1 MSSPSGLLPSSRTT
15 LERAVTDAGSLRDLD
30 PDIIRTLWNADT
42 CPPEFLP
49 YLAWSLSVDFW
60 ELAQTDDERRDLILG
75 AIQWHRKRGTPWAI
89 KQALAAF
96 GYPVLELI
104 EQMDYHA
111 QWVAAGGHV
120 LDGSWMLDG
129 TVVLSTPETA
139 SNGQIMRRTALNHWA
154 QYAIRLNATSG
165 IWTREHQRK
174 IRALAEAFAPGR
186 SELVSLI
193 AGLNLA
199 FEARITLKALAA
211 RLRIRLSK
219 CRRFQP
225 AARRTLDGCWKLD
238 GGEVPLLLDGSWTL
252 DGRRLDGRTL
262 TGVPLDN
269 GHIDTRQKLKIR
281 LSMTMAGLRREP
293 PKPLGN
299 VWMPLDGSWTLGEM
313 ALQGWPMDKG
323 LSLASAQLDRLALP
337 RLDGTWLLGGELG
350 GPRLW
355 FSGVVRIRQNGIT
368 TQEPL

>member
-1 MSSPSGLLPSSRTT
+1 MSSPAALLPSNTT
-15 LERAVTDAGSLRDLD
+15 PLERGLAEAGSVRRLN
-30 PDIIRTLWNADT
+30 PDIIRTLWNADL

-49 YLAWSLSVDFW
+49 QLAWSLSVDFW
-60 ELAQTDDERRDLILG
+60 ELATTDDERRELIRN

-104 EQMDYHA
+104 EQAEYHA
-111 QWVAAGGHV
+111 QWIAAGGRV
-120 LDGSWMLDG
+120 LDGSWLLDG
-129 TVVLSTPETA
+129 AVVLTTPETA
-139 SNGQIMRRTALNHWA
+139 SNGQIVRRTALNHWA

-174 IRALAEAFAPGR
+174 IRALAENFAPAR

-193 AGLNLA
+193 AGLNLG
-199 FEARITLKALAA
+199 FDARITLKSLAA
-211 RLRIRLSK
+211 HLRIKLNK

-238 GGEVPLLLDGSWTL
+238 GGEAPLLLNGGWAL
-252 DGRRLDGRTL
+252 DGRPLDGRVL

-269 GHIDTRQKLKIR
+269 GHIDSKQKITMR
-281 LSMTMAGLRREP
+281 LGMTMAGPRRVP
-293 PKPLGN
+293 LTPLGDA
-299 VWMPLDGSWTLGEM
+299 WRALDGSWTLGEM
-313 ALQGWPMDKG
+313 TLQGWPMDEG
-323 LSLASAQLDRLALP
+323 LSLAGAQLDRLALS
-337 RLDGTWLLGGELG
+337 RLDGTWLLGDDLG
-350 GPRLW
+350 GPGLW
-355 FSGVVRIRQNGIT
+355 FSGVIRTKQNGIT

>member
-1 MSSPSGLLPSSRTT
+1 MSSADLLPSNSTP
-15 LERAVTDAGSLRDLD
+15 LERALAEAGSPKGID
-30 PDIIRTLWNADT
+30 PDVIRTLWSAT
-42 CPPEFLP
+42 ECPPEFLP
-49 YLAWSLSVDFW
+49 QLAWSLSVDFW
-60 ELAQTDDERRDLILG
+60 ELAATDEQRRDLIHG

-89 KQALAAF
+89 KQSLAAF
-96 GYPVLELI
+96 GYPVLDLI
-104 EQMDYHA
+104 EQADYHA

-120 LDGSWMLDG
+120 LDGSWLLDG
-129 TVVLSTPETA
+129 SVVMTVPGAAA
-139 SNGQIMRRTALNHWA
+139 SGQIVRRTALNHWA
-154 QYAIRLNATSG
+154 QYAIRLNTTPG

-174 IRALAEAFAPGR
+174 IRAVAEAFAPER

-199 FEARITLKALAA
+199 FEARITLKSLAA

-225 AARRTLDGCWKLD
+225 AARRTLDGCWTLD
-238 GGEVPLLLDGSWTL
+238 GGEVPLLLDGGWLL

-262 TGVPLDN
+262 TGAPLNN
-269 GHIDTRQKLKIR
+269 GHIDSRQKLKVR
-281 LSMTMAGLRREP
+281 LSMSMAGPRLAP

-313 ALQGWPMDKG
+313 ALQGWPMDEG
-323 LSLASAQLDRLALP
+323 LSLAAAQLDRLALP
-337 RLDGTWLLGGELG
+337 RLDGTWLLGAELG

-355 FSGVVRIRQNGIT
+355 FSGVVRTKQNGIT

>member
-1 MSSPSGLLPSSRTT
+1 MNSPADLLPDNRTP
-15 LERAVTDAGSLRDLD
+15 LERGLADAGSVRGLE

-60 ELAQTDDERRDLILG
+60 ELAQTDDERRDLIRG

-104 EQMDYHA
+104 EQADYHA
-111 QWVAAGGHV
+111 QWVRAGGHILDGAWL
-120 LDGSWMLDG
+120 LDGS
-129 TVVLSTPETA
+129 VVLSTPDIA
-139 SNGQIMRRTALNHWA
+139 GNGQIMRRTALNHWA
-154 QYAIRLNATSG
+154 QYAIRLNAASG

-174 IRALAEAFAPGR
+174 IRALAETFAPGR

-219 CRRFQP
+219 CSRFQP
-225 AARRTLDGCWKLD
+225 AARRTLDGCWRLD
-238 GGEVPLLLDGSWTL
+238 GGEVPLLLDGGWPL

-262 TGVPLDN
+262 TGIPLDN
-269 GHIDTRQKLKIR
+269 GHIDSRQRIKVC
-281 LSMTMAGLRREP
+281 LSMTMAGPVSAP
-293 PKPLGN
+293 PKALGN
-299 VWMPLDGSWTLGEM
+299 AWKLLDGSWTLGEM
-313 ALQGWPMDKG
+313 ALKGWPMDEG
-323 LSLASAQLDRLALP
+323 LSLAGAQLDRLALP
-337 RLDGTWLLGGELG
+337 RLDGTWLLGGPLG

-355 FSGVVRIRQNGIT
+355 FSGVVRTRQNGIT